1 MSGRNLNLIFLG
13 PPGAGKGT
21 QAKMIVDKYNIPQIS
36 TGDLMRAAVS
46 SGSSMGD
53 KVKGYMAAGA
63 LVPDDLVVEILL
75 ERLSGDDCRDG
86 FILDGFP
93 RTVGQA
99 ESLEKALE
107 KRGMKLSGV
116 VAMMVPD
123 EALLKRLTA
132 RRICKE
138 CSASYHLE
146 FLKPKVEGK
155 CDRCQ
160 GELYQRKD
168 DSEEV
173 ILNRLKVYHDQTAP
187 LIDFYQKRKALYTV
201 DGNKKIEM
209 IFSEIC
215 DIIDSLN

>member
-1 MSGRNLNLIFLG
+1 MSRNLNLIFLG

-75 ERLSGDDCRDG
+75 DRLSGDDCRDG